1 MGLPDVEHFVLVL
14 KEESVVGFLIINSIS
29 RKKYFKYGL
38 LSMYVWLPLVNLF
51 AFHHDGKSVPY

>member
-1 MGLPDVEHFVLVL
+1 MGLPDVEPFVLVL

-29 RKKYFKYGL
+29 LKKYFKYGSL
-38 LSMYVWLPLVNLF
+38 RMYVQLLLVDLF